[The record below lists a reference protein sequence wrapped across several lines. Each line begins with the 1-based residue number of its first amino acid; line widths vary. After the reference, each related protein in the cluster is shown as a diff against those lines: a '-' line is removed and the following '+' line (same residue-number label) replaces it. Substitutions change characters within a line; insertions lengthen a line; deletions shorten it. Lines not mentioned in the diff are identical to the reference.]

1 MRQASERLTGTQTVV
16 TAASG
21 IQMSGSPL
29 EAMKDTYLN
38 TEIDAQRIQYAGS
51 IEEANSLTNA
61 AIARVGGKARAAGL
75 RLSAISSLIGG
86 GSAMA
91 QYNQNQTLLGQRQAA
106 FDSQVEFQNRML
118 EIEQS
123 RYERELG

>member
-1 MRQASERLTGTQTVV
+1 
-16 TAASG
+16 
-21 IQMSGSPL
+21 
-29 EAMKDTYLN
+29 
-38 TEIDAQRIQYAGS
+38 
-51 IEEANSLTNA
+51 
-61 AIARVGGKARAAGL
+61 
-75 RLSAISSLIGG
+75 
-86 GSAMA
+86 MA